1 MCFTD
6 INGLMDNEEKM
17 LKYVVSG
24 ILERC
29 KDEIEFLNKFVDND
43 LTKRLN
49 SIIKN
54 DFCTTGLYRGY
65 YNT

>member
-49 SIIKN
+49 SIIKK
-54 DFCTTGLYRGY
+54 
-65 YNT
+65 